1 MNFSR
6 DPHPSVDRK
15 SHHKGNIGCVARDKE
30 QSKDNSP
37 FTRTIYLCTN
47 ARTRRPFSLHPNPK
61 IPFNLVALMCL
72 QKECFQSGISS
83 FDSPS
88 ENWNSIRKQGKIAK
102 LVMNV
107 DIEIIVVYSLC
118 DRIYPM
124 KGLFFCDS
132 YRSIRWIASM
142 RYIMENYKDRWSIF
156 GGISETKLIRRIY
169 RMWYRSW

>member
-88 ENWNSIRKQGKIAK
+88 ENWNSIRKNSKTSYERRHRNYCSLFAMRQDLSNERTFLLR
-102 LVMNV
+102 LVSF
-107 DIEIIVVYSLC
+107 YSLNRV
-118 DRIYPM
+118 DEIYH
-124 KGLFFCDS
+124 G
-132 YRSIRWIASM
+132 
-142 RYIMENYKDRWSIF
+142 
-156 GGISETKLIRRIY
+156 KL
-169 RMWYRSW
+169 